1 MCNSPSLS
9 THYARV
15 VSNITSLNSFRAAL
29 LVYLKVLPPIP
40 FALSLS
46 HSLSLSLILPLI
58 LPPHVPHSSF
68 FQHKLAGHPTS
79 IAKLKKTITTL
90 ETKMKKKEK
99 KLEEVRKP
107 NREKAER
114 ELEKCTNKDSVEGQQ
129 LRHDVALWNDKVS
142 HLPLPFPLLPSS
154 PPLLLTSSLCH
165 LFPSPPLPL

>member
-15 VSNITSLNSFRAAL
+15 VSNSTSLNSFRAAL
-29 LVYLKVLPPIP
+29 LVHLKVLPPIP

-46 HSLSLSLILPLI
+46 RSLPLPHP
-58 LPPHVPHSSF
+58 PPHPPSPSPHSSF

-107 NREKAER
+107 NKEKAER